1 MSERIRGYRAFW
13 HYYVAEHSRPA
24 TRRLHF
30 VGTTGAVA
38 LVVAAAVLRAS
49 RCCCRPRS
57 SAATYFAWLSHL
69 LIERNR
75 PATFTY
81 PLFSLAGDFHMW
93 ALMWQGRMDAEIE
106 RLAAAGESDRAG
118 VVAAPASDAPLG
130 ERRRFRLRRSA
141 A

>member
-1 MSERIRGYRAFW
+1 MSERIRRYRAFW
-13 HYYVAEHSRPA
+13 PYYVAEHSRPG

-38 LVVAAAVLRAS
+38 LVVAAAALRE
-49 RCCCRPRS
+49 PLLLP
-57 SAATYFAWLSHL
+57 AALVCGYLFAWLSHL

-93 ALMWQGRMDAEIE
+93 ALMWRGRMDAEVE
-106 RLAAAGESDRAG
+106 RLAATAEPNPP
-118 VVAAPASDAPLG
+118 AP
-130 ERRRFRLRRSA
+130 
-141 A
+141 

>member
-1 MSERIRGYRAFW
+1 MTERIRRYRAFW
-13 HYYVAEHSRPA
+13 PYYVTEHSRA
-24 TRRLHF
+24 WTRRMHF

-38 LVVAAAVLRAS
+38 LVVAAAALGE
-49 RCCCRPRS
+49 PLLLP
-57 SAATYFAWLSHL
+57 AALVCGYFFAWLSHL

-106 RLAAAGESDRAG
+106 RLAAAADSDE
-118 VVAAPASDAPLG
+118 PATS
-130 ERRRFRLRRSA
+130 
-141 A
+141 

>member
-13 HYYVAEHSRPA
+13 PYYVSEHSRPG
-24 TRRLHF
+24 TRQMHF

-38 LVVAAAVLRAS
+38 LVVVAVVLGEPLFLIAALV
-49 RCCCRPRS
+49 CG
-57 SAATYFAWLSHL
+57 YFFAWLSHL

-93 ALMWQGRMDAEIE
+93 ALMWLGRMDAEFE
-106 RLAAAGESDRAG
+106 RLAAAKPEP
-118 VVAAPASDAPLG
+118 PAQ
-130 ERRRFRLRRSA
+130 
-141 A
+141 

>member
-1 MSERIRGYRAFW
+1 MSERIRVYRAFW
-13 HYYVAEHSRPA
+13 PYYVAEHSRA
-24 TRRLHF
+24 GTRRMHF

-38 LVVAAAVLRAS
+38 LVIAAAALGEPWLLVAALV
-49 RCCCRPRS
+49 CG
-57 SAATYFAWLSHL
+57 YFFAWLSHL

-106 RLAAAGESDRAG
+106 RLAAAGESERT
-118 VVAAPASDAPLG
+118 AP
-130 ERRRFRLRRSA
+130 
-141 A
+141 

>member
-13 HYYVAEHSRPA
+13 HYYVAEHSRA
-24 TRRLHF
+24 GTRRLHF

-38 LVVAAAVLRAS
+38 LVVAAAVTGEPLLL
-49 RCCCRPRS
+49 P
-57 SAATYFAWLSHL
+57 AALVCGYLFAWLSHL

-93 ALMWQGRMDAEIE
+93 ALMWQ
-106 RLAAAGESDRAG
+106 AAWTPRSSGWLPRASQTSQHRSS
-118 VVAAPASDAPLG
+118 AASDAPLVTWN
-130 ERRRFRLRRSA
+130 
-141 A
+141 

>member
-13 HYYVAEHSRPA
+13 HYYVAEHSRA
-24 TRRLHF
+24 GTRRLHF

-38 LVVAAAVLRAS
+38 LVVAAAVLGE
-49 RCCCRPRS
+49 PLLLP
-57 SAATYFAWLSHL
+57 AALVCGYLFAWLSHL

-93 ALMWQGRMDAEIE
+93 ALMWQGRMNAEIE
-106 RLAAAGESDRAG
+106 RLAAAGESDQ
-118 VVAAPASDAPLG
+118 PAS
-130 ERRRFRLRRSA
+130 
-141 A
+141 